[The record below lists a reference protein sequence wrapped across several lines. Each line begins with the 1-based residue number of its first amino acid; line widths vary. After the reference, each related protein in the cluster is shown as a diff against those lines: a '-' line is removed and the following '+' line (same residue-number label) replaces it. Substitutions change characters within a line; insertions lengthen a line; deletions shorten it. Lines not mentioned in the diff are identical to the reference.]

1 MLNKKLQHQDTPAAR
16 LKTGLLALSAK
27 HTLQRTLA
35 YAHAHAVHAHTRM
48 PAQHNVQHRRS
59 PANRFNIVVFNLALL
74 QRLQNTHCN
83 THSVSHLHA
92 TRHNG
97 PCRRNFWRCNKHCH
111 RHYTAHISTHKH
123 THTHTHTHTHIQ
135 TNNIRSQWEHSDGR
149 CCCLRRKDV
158 YMVYH
163 SLSEAKKQECTQ
175 LRSTHIQRL

>member
-1 MLNKKLQHQDTPAAR
+1 MHTHSHMLNKKLQHQDTPAAR

-59 PANRFNIVVFNLALL
+59 PANRFNIVVFNLALW

-92 TRHNG
+92 TKYNS
-97 PCRRNFWRCNKHCH
+97 PCRRNFWRCDTHCH
-111 RHYTAHISTHKH
+111 RHCTAHISTHKH
-123 THTHTHTHTHIQ
+123 THTHTHTHAYKQI
-135 TNNIRSQWEHSDGR
+135 ISGR
-149 CCCLRRKDV
+149 NGN
-158 YMVYH
+158 
-163 SLSEAKKQECTQ
+163 TQ
-175 LRSTHIQRL
+175 MGAVAVSAERMCIWYITL